1 MTDDKDDLKEIL
13 DPNKWENTYAALN
26 DNDELI
32 AFGLKPELTGKG
44 LGEKFVIKGINYG
57 IKKYK
62 YRSNPLIMEKKYV
75 ELHFS

>member
-62 YRSNPLIMEKKYV
+62 
-75 ELHFS
+75 